1 MSAKRAVRT
10 AKSTGRFVRLTITDE
25 PGETLIYDDGRPPQ
39 IAATVA
45 LEDPEDMER
54 MRAGYVCA
62 QCFEDLDTAFP
73 DHCPVCGFAMRD
85 EQAAFIAKRFV
96 GDVWVG
102 PSTTLEDEQAI
113 MLEMRERAYREA
125 RGNDIA
131 IAKPQIILPRG
142 I

>member
-1 MSAKRAVRT
+1 MSRKKVT
-10 AKSTGRFVRLTITDE
+10 AKSTGRFVRMTITDE
-25 PGETLIYDDGRPPQ
+25 PGEMLYYNDGRPPQ

-45 LEDPEDMER
+45 LDDPEDMER
-54 MRAGYVCA
+54 MKQGYVCA
-62 QCFEDLDTAFP
+62 QCFEDLDTPFP
-73 DHCPVCGFAMRD
+73 DECPVCHFPMRE
-85 EQAAFIAKRFV
+85 EQSDFLAKRFV

-131 IAKPQIILPRG
+131 VAKPQIIIPRG